1 MNFETVSCPLC
12 GSDEASPLFEW
23 RNRRMVRCHECGL
36 VYRNPRPTASDI
48 RGAYIVDGTDVE
60 LEERVG
66 RRRSH
71 EFRRVLDSFPDG
83 PGRLLDVGC
92 GYGFFLKMAGERGW
106 EAVGVDLDPKGIA
119 YAKERLRVNAIL
131 GDLRDIHFPDNS
143 FDLVTLWNVVE
154 CVPDPLELLRHLGP
168 VLREGGTVFIR
179 TQNEP
184 WQLLSF
190 RLTSVLPRLGWNSMF
205 EKRPFPSF
213 VFHLSSFSRPTLR
226 LLIEHA
232 GFISLSIK
240 NSKPTQGDPYLGLSS
255 GGELLLTLIKLTVHG
270 LAQSGYLLSGGRW
283 LIGPSL
289 EAWGRRGKIGESLL
303 IF

>member
-1 MNFETVSCPLC
+1 MKVSMEEVLCPLC
-12 GSDEASPLFEW
+12 GSDKGNPLFEW
-23 RNRRMVRCHECGL
+23 RTRRMVRCAGCSL
-36 VYRNPRPTASDI
+36 VYRNPRPTLADV
-48 RGAYIVDGTDVE
+48 RGAYTAEQIDQN

-71 EFRRVLDSFPDG
+71 QFRRFLDSFPDR
-83 PGRLLDVGC
+83 PGRLLDIGC
-92 GYGFFLKMAGERGW
+92 GYGFFLKMAGEYGW
-106 EAVGVDLDPKGIA
+106 EAVGVDLNPKGIA

-131 GDLRDIHFPDNS
+131 GDLRDIHFPDDS

-226 LLIEHA
+226 LLIENA
-232 GFISLSIK
+232 GFIPLSIK
-240 NSKPTQGDPYLGLSS
+240 NSKPTQGDPYLGLGSR
-255 GGELLLTLIKLTVHG
+255 GELLFTLIKMAVHG
-270 LAQSGYLLSGGRW
+270 LAQSAAFLSGGRW
-283 LIGPSL
+283 LIGPPL
-289 EAWGRRGKIGESLL
+289 EAWGRRGKIHENV
-303 IF
+303 

>member
-1 MNFETVSCPLC
+1 
-12 GSDEASPLFEW
+12 
-23 RNRRMVRCHECGL
+23 MVRCIGCSL
-36 VYRNPRPTASDI
+36 VYRNPCPTASDI
-48 RGAYIVDGTDVE
+48 RGAYIADGTDVE

-92 GYGFFLKMAGERGW
+92 GYGFFLKMAEERGW
-106 EAVGVDLDPKGIA
+106 EAVGIDLDPKGIA
-119 YAKERLRVNAIL
+119 YAKERLQVNALL
-131 GDLRDIHFPDNS
+131 GDFRDFNFGEAS
-143 FDLVTLWNVVE
+143 FDLVTLWKVME
-154 CVPDPLELLRHLGP
+154 CVPDPLELLRHHGP

-226 LLIEHA
+226 LLIENA
-232 GFISLSIK
+232 GFIPLSIK
-240 NSKPTQGDPYLGLSS
+240 NSKPTQGDPYLGLGSR
-255 GGELLLTLIKLTVHG
+255 GELLFTLIKMAVHG
-270 LAQSGYLLSGGRW
+270 LAQSAAFLSGGRW

-289 EAWGRRGKIGESLL
+289 EAWGRRVKIPETTQG
-303 IF
+303 